1 MRRPFCLTGLAF
13 AVALLLGIYLMPKG
27 AETYDWLDGEQIRML
42 GVVEWKEQKIS
53 KGEEILVISLG
64 QVIVLNPVLAD
75 SLEYLPE
82 KIREATV
89 KQLKKYCKNNKTRL
103 CLPGTEGIEGVLCYP
118 GEEPAMGSVVLM
130 EGTFYAFSRA
140 TNPGEFDAADYYRIL
155 GQQGRLM
162 RAGCFSRSRDHSE
175 FRETLYTCREY
186 LSLILHACYPEKE
199 ASVMGA
205 MLLGEKGLL
214 DGEVKSLYQHNGII
228 HILAISGLHL
238 SILGMGFY
246 KLLAHLRVPKL
257 VDIILSLALMYCYGT
272 MTGMGVSVVRAL
284 VMFGLN
290 LCASLAGRTYDLL
303 SAMTVAALLILV
315 QQPLYLIHSGFLF
328 SFGAVC
334 GIGFLPEVSGQLP
347 GRNAFLK
354 ALSAGAWVSLVTLPV
369 HLCFYYEFPLYSILL
384 NLIVIPCMGL
394 LLVSGVCVMAASAV
408 FMPLGRLA
416 ALPGICILAFYE
428 RCCGFCMKLPGQRLI
443 TGWPE
448 NWQVVVFFGLLAA
461 AVFFAGKKKRGY
473 FWGALL
479 AAVMLLTC
487 RMPQDFEIT
496 VLDIGQGDCIYLAD
510 GQGGRYL
517 IDGGSSDKKEI
528 ETYQII
534 PFLKYRGVSRLDA
547 VFVSHSDE
555 DHISGIL
562 GLLENYGE
570 TGIEIGCLVLPDLA
584 EESRDE
590 NYSEM
595 EALARSRGV
604 PVVFLHEGEQLKKG
618 KLMLTCLHPNESY
631 VNSNANEGSM
641 VLYLTY
647 ENFSALFTGD
657 LEGEGE
663 ELVTERLARMKVAGG
678 LPEGITLLK
687 AAHHGSK
694 NSTREELL
702 EIVNPRLTLIS
713 AGRNNS
719 YGHPHKETLERLE
732 EQGCAV
738 LQTPD
743 SGAVTVRLRGGKV
756 SVETFVH

>member
-1 MRRPFCLTGLAF
+1 MRRPLCLTGLAF

-27 AETYDWLDGEQIRML
+27 AETYDGLDGEQTLLL
-42 GVVEWKEQKIS
+42 GVVEWKEHKIS
-53 KGEEILVISLG
+53 KDKEVLVVSLG
-64 QVIVLNPVLAD
+64 QVIVLNPILAD

-89 KQLKKYCKNNKTRL
+89 KQIKKYCENNKARL

-130 EGTFYAFSRA
+130 EGKFYAFSHA
-140 TNPGEFDAADYYRIL
+140 TNPGAFDAADYYRIL

-162 RAGCFSRSRDHSE
+162 QADCLSQSRDHSR

-186 LSLILHACYPEKE
+186 LSLTLHACYPEKE

-238 SILGMGFY
+238 SILGMGLY
-246 KLLAHLRVPKL
+246 KLLAHLPIPKS
-257 VDIILSLALMYCYGT
+257 VNIILSVALMCCYGT
-272 MTGMGVSVVRAL
+272 MTGMGVSMVRAL
-284 VMFGLN
+284 VMFGLK

-303 SAMTVAALLILV
+303 SAMTVAALLILI
-315 QQPLYLIHSGFLF
+315 QQPLYLTHSGFLF

-334 GIGFLPEVSGQLP
+334 GLGFLPEVSEQLP

-384 NLIVIPCMGL
+384 NLIVIPCMSL
-394 LLVSGVCVMAASAV
+394 LLVSGLGVMAAASV
-408 FMPLGRLA
+408 FLPLGRLA
-416 ALPGICILAFYE
+416 AFPGVWILTFYE
-428 RCCGFCMKLPGQRLI
+428 KCCGFCMGLPGQRLV
-443 TGWPE
+443 TGRPG
-448 NWQVVVFFGLLAA
+448 NWQVVVFLGLLAA
-461 AVFFAGKKKRGY
+461 AVFFAGKKKKVH
-473 FWGALL
+473 FWCAIFS
-479 AAVMLLTC
+479 AVTLLTC
-487 RMPQDFEIT
+487 RMPQNFEIT
-496 VLDIGQGDCIYLAD
+496 VLDIGQGDCIYLSD
-510 GQGGRYL
+510 GQGGHYL
-517 IDGGSSDKKEI
+517 IDGGSSDQKEV

-534 PFLKYRGVSRLDA
+534 PFLKYRGVRRLDA

-555 DHISGIL
+555 DHISGIQ
-562 GLLENYGE
+562 GMLEKYGE
-570 TGIEIGCLVLPDLA
+570 TGIEIGCVFLPDLA

-590 NYSEM
+590 NYLTLA
-595 EALARSRGV
+595 ALAQSRDV
-604 PVVFLHEGEQLKKG
+604 PVAFLQEGDRLDKG
-618 KLMLTCLHPNESY
+618 ELMLTCLHPDKSY
-631 VNSNANEGSM
+631 VNLDTNAGSM

-647 ENFSALFTGD
+647 DDFSALFTGD

-663 ELVTERLARMKVAGG
+663 SLVTERLAHMREAGG

-694 NSTREELL
+694 NSTKKEFLAL
-702 EIVNPRLTLIS
+702 VNPRLALIS

-719 YGHPHKETLERLE
+719 YGHPHRETLERLA
-732 EQGCAV
+732 EQGCQIC
-738 LQTPD
+738 QTPD
-743 SGAVTVRLRGGKV
+743 GGAVTVRVRGKKV